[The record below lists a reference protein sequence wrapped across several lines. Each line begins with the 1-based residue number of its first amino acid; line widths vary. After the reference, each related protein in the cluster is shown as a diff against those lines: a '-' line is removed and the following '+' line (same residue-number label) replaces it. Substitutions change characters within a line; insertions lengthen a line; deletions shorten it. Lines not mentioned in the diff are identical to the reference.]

1 VENVRKVTP
10 EEDQSR
16 INLHAYWKV
25 FWRKRFYLIV
35 PLVLSTIIAIVGVRR
50 LTPIYESQTM
60 VSMEDKS
67 ILSPTIE
74 RYVPSADNRSQL
86 LNQQVRSMIETRVT
100 SNDFLKIIVR
110 DLGLQRS
117 DKVRRYVELSSGKN
131 PGGIPLDDLV
141 MRHLVGVLEKK
152 IEVSSPMPGFFTIS
166 VYDTDPTTAYRL
178 AERIAETFISVTRQ
192 DQIQGIRQA
201 GAFSDEQLAI
211 YKEKLETSEKELA
224 RIKLEM
230 SDSEIENNP
239 VNSANVNFARA
250 LKQTVGAEADRSG
263 IALRR
268 VREKLVDLLKL
279 VPSSDAITNDETVRN
294 CENKLVAYGEE
305 KLLRDLSGTQQAQMP
320 SDRYDEASSALRGRI
335 TEIVRGEYRSISPD
349 VHPLIVEY
357 YYQRSMN
364 DYAVFI
370 SRKLQGYIDQYSRS
384 YGRRPSLEREINR
397 LTQDVETNKAIYR
410 AFLESKT
417 SARIDEA
424 AQTTDLGLGMNII
437 ERAEKPLSP
446 VKPNPLKIM
455 LLAVIFGG
463 VCGLGAVIITEYID
477 DSFRSIE
484 EVERVLNTTVLGTV
498 PKMEAGFSWEK
509 KQRGVIIISWI
520 VGVTMFVSILSGA
533 LYMYANRLKASGLG
547 VELRDEKPAT
557 EVQK

>member
-10 EEDQSR
+10 EEDPNR

-25 FWRKRFYLIV
+25 FWRKKFYLVV
-35 PLVLSTIIAIVGVRR
+35 PLVLSAIIAVVGVRR
-50 LTPIYESQTM
+50 LTPIYESHTM
-60 VSMEDKS
+60 LSMEDKG
-67 ILSPTIE
+67 IISPTIE
-74 RYVPSADNRSQL
+74 RYVPSAENRSQM

-100 SNDFLKIIVR
+100 SNEFLKIIVEG
-110 DLGLQRS
+110 LGLQRS
-117 DKVRRYVELSSGKN
+117 DKVRRYVELTSGKN
-131 PGGIPLDDLV
+131 PGGVPLDELV

-152 IEVSSPMPGFFTIS
+152 IEVVSPMPGFFTIG

-178 AERIAETFISVTRQ
+178 AERVAETFIAVSRQ

-211 YKEKLETSEKELA
+211 YKEKLEASEKELA
-224 RIKLEM
+224 RIKLDM

-250 LKQTVGAEADRSG
+250 LKQTIGAEADRSG
-263 IALRR
+263 IALKR
-268 VREKLVDLLKL
+268 VRQRLVDLLNL
-279 VPSSDAITNDETVRN
+279 VPSSDLFSSDETIRN

-305 KLLRDLSGTQQAQMP
+305 KLLRDLSGSQQAPMP
-320 SDRYDEASSALRGRI
+320 PEQYNEASTALRARI
-335 TEIVRGEYRSISPD
+335 GDIVRNEYRNLSPD
-349 VHPLIVEY
+349 VYPLIVEY
-357 YYQRSMN
+357 FYQRSIN
-364 DYAVFI
+364 DYSQFI
-370 SRKLQGYIDQYSRS
+370 NRKLQAYIDQYTRS

-424 AQTTDLGLGMNII
+424 AQTTDLGLGMKII
-437 ERAEKPLSP
+437 ERAEKPLAP
-446 VKPNPLKIM
+446 VKPNPLKLM

-463 VCGLGAVIITEYID
+463 ACGLGAVIVTEYVD
-477 DSFRSIE
+477 DSFRSID
-484 EVERVLNTTVLGTV
+484 EVERVLKTPVLGTV

-509 KQRGVIIISWI
+509 KRRGVVIISWI
-520 VGVTMFVSILSGA
+520 VGVALFVSILSGA
-533 LYMYANRLKASGLG
+533 LYVYGNRLKASGLG
-547 VELRDEKPAT
+547 VELRDEKPAI
-557 EVQK
+557 EVQE

>member
-1 VENVRKVTP
+1 MENVRKVTP
-10 EEDQSR
+10 AEDPNR

-35 PLVLSTIIAIVGVRR
+35 PLALSALIAVVGVRR
-50 LTPIYESQTM
+50 LTPIYESHTM
-60 VSMEDKS
+60 LSMEDRG
-67 ILSPTIE
+67 IISPTIE
-74 RYVPSADNRSQL
+74 RYVPSADNRSQM

-100 SNDFLKIIVR
+100 SNDFLKIIVH
-110 DLGLQRS
+110 DLNLQRS

-131 PGGIPLDDLV
+131 PGGVPLDELV
-141 MRHLVGVLEKK
+141 MRHLVGVLKEK
-152 IEVSSPMPGFFTIS
+152 IEVVSPMPGFFTIG
-166 VYDTDPTTAYRL
+166 VYDTDPTTAYKL
-178 AERIAETFISVTRQ
+178 AERVAETFIAVSRQ

-211 YKEKLETSEKELA
+211 YKEKLEASEKELA
-224 RIKLEM
+224 RIKLAM

-263 IALRR
+263 IALKR
-268 VREKLVDLLKL
+268 VRQRLVDLLDL
-279 VPSSDAITNDETVRN
+279 VPSSDLISSDETVRN

-305 KLLRDLSGTQQAQMP
+305 KLLRDLGGSQQAPMP
-320 SDRYDEASSALRGRI
+320 PDRYNEASTALRARI
-335 TEIVRGEYRSISPD
+335 GEIVRGEYRNLSPD
-349 VHPLIVEY
+349 VYPLIVEY
-357 YYQRSMN
+357 YYQRSIN
-364 DYAVFI
+364 DYSQFI
-370 SRKLQGYIDQYSRS
+370 NRKLQGYIEQYTKS

-437 ERAEKPLSP
+437 ERAEKPLAP

-463 VCGLGAVIITEYID
+463 VCGLGAVIVTEYVD

-484 EVERVLNTTVLGTV
+484 EVERVLRTPVLGTV

-509 KQRGVIIISWI
+509 KQRGVVIISWI
-520 VGVTMFVSILSGA
+520 VGVTLFISILSGA
-533 LYMYANRLKASGLG
+533 LYLYANRLKASGLG
-547 VELRDEKPAT
+547 VELRDDKPAT
-557 EVQK
+557 EVQE

>member
-1 VENVRKVTP
+1 MENVRKVTP

-16 INLHAYWKV
+16 INLQAYWKV

-35 PLVLSTIIAIVGVRR
+35 PLALSTIIAVVGVRR
-50 LTPIYESQTM
+50 LTPIYESHTM
-60 VSMEDKS
+60 LSMEDKT

-74 RYVPSADNRSQL
+74 RYVPSADNRSQM

-100 SNDFLKIIVR
+100 SNDFLKIIVQ

-117 DKVRRYVELSSGKN
+117 DKVRSYVELSAGKN
-131 PGGIPLDDLV
+131 PGNVPLDDLV
-141 MRHLVGVLEKK
+141 IRHLVGLLEKK
-152 IEVSSPMPGFFTIS
+152 IEVVSPMPGFFTVG

-178 AERIAETFISVTRQ
+178 AERIAETFITVSRQ
-192 DQIQGIRQA
+192 EQIQGIRQA

-224 RIKLEM
+224 RIRLEM

-239 VNSANVNFARA
+239 VGSANVNFARA
-250 LKQTVGAEADRSG
+250 LRQTVGAEADRSG
-263 IALRR
+263 IALKR
-268 VREKLVDLLKL
+268 VREKLVDLLNL
-279 VPSSDAITNDETVRN
+279 VPSSDAVASDETVRN

-305 KLLRDLSGTQQAQMP
+305 KLLRDLSGTQQAPMP
-320 SDRYDEASSALRGRI
+320 PDQYNDASGALRARI
-335 TEIVRGEYRSISPD
+335 TEIVRGEYRNLSPD
-349 VHPLIVEY
+349 VYPLIVEY

-364 DYAVFI
+364 DYAQFI
-370 SRKLQGYIDQYSRS
+370 SRKLQGYIDQYTRS

-437 ERAEKPLSP
+437 ERAEKPLTP

-463 VCGLGAVIITEYID
+463 ACGLGAIIITEYVD

-484 EVERVLNTTVLGTV
+484 EVERVLKTSVLGTV
-498 PKMEAGFSWEK
+498 PKMEAGFSWER

-520 VGVTMFVSILSGA
+520 VGVTVFVSILSGA
-533 LYMYANRLKASGLG
+533 LYVYANRLKSSGLG